1 MKCVKEVTFTGT
13 RSEVLR
19 RASEWKAAN
28 PHVRII
34 GDCSPA
40 AVTDIGDGPQ
50 LPSADA
56 RVWSGTIHYEEP
68 DAIPQ

>member
-1 MKCVKEVTFTGT
+1 MRKGIELYGLPQ
-13 RSEVLR
+13 RMLR

-28 PHVRII
+28 RHVRII

-56 RVWSGTIHYEEP
+56 RVWSGTIHYQEP
-68 DAIPQ
+68 GAIP